1 MGIEKVKELLVTP
14 IVNKLNPDFIILYGS
29 FAKGTQNEHSDLDI
43 AYFSDEELSTY
54 ERFIFASKL
63 SHIVK
68 REVDLIDIKKANT
81 VFTMEIFSEGE
92 PIYIANENTFVRQR
106 MRAYSMYVTLN
117 EQRKPVI
124 ESIKESGRVFKH
136 E

>member
-43 AYFSDEELSTY
+43 AYFSDEEMSSAD
-54 ERFIFASKL
+54 RFISARKL
-63 SHIVK
+63 SHTVK
-68 REVDLIDIKKANT
+68 RKVDLIHIKKANT

-92 PIYIANENTFVRQR
+92 PIHIAHENSLVSQR
-106 MRAYSMYVTLN
+106 MRAYTMYVSL
-117 EQRKPVI
+117 
-124 ESIKESGRVFKH
+124 
-136 E
+136 